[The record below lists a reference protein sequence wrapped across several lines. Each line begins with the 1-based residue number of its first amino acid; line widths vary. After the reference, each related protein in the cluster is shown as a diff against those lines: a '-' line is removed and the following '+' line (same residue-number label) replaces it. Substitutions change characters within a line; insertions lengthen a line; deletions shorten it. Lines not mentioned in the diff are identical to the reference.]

1 MEIINTRRSIRKYTD
16 QPVSEELLVKLLEAA
31 MNAPTARNL
40 QEWKFVVVTNKEL
53 QKKMAEAMP
62 NTHMSAHAGACIV
75 VCGDTTIQ
83 PKAEYIY
90 TDCGAAIENLLLKAH
105 SLGLGCCWCA
115 VGPNEDRI
123 IPTKEILNLPEHYL
137 PVANI
142 AIGWPNEEKEENHRY
157 DENKVTWMK
166 S

>member
-1 MEIINTRRSIRKYTD
+1 
-16 QPVSEELLVKLLEAA
+16 
-31 MNAPTARNL
+31 
-40 QEWKFVVVTNKEL
+40 
-53 QKKMAEAMP
+53 MAEAMP

-90 TDCGAAIENLLLKAH
+90 VDCGAAIENLLLKAH